1 MLNARSLVG
10 ASGTAI
16 LVAAGTIAMAQM
28 AEEPAVSAASATHIA
43 VLGGAAEVPPV
54 TTNGNG
60 TALFRFDPQTN
71 SLAWTI
77 EYADLTGTAT
87 GAHIHGPATAE
98 ENAGVVIDLAVNGV
112 DSPLIGTVELTPE
125 QVNDL
130 TTGLWYVNIHTEA
143 NPGGEIRGQIET
155 NM

>member
-1 MLNARSLVG
+1 MLNARNIAG
-10 ASGTAI
+10 ATGTAL

-28 AEEPAVSAASATHIA
+28 AEEPAVSAVSATHIA
-43 VLGGAAEVPPV
+43 VLSGGAEVPPV

-60 TALFRFDPQTN
+60 TALLRFDPQTN
-71 SLAWTI
+71 TLAWTI
-77 EYADLTGTAT
+77 EFADLTGPAT
-87 GAHIHGPATAE
+87 GAHIHGPATAD
-98 ENAGVVIDLAVNGV
+98 ENAGVIIDLGVGGV
-112 DSPLIGTVELTPE
+112 DSPLVGTTELTTE

-130 TTGLWYVNIHTEA
+130 TTGLWYVNVHTEA